1 MSMPPR
7 DLPPPPPPAHLR
19 EWLDEDAV
27 RADRARFLA
36 DLSRRSLGLE
46 RLLLLWAVA
55 ALFVIGWTF
64 VGMAVAAFASGDPL
78 SCFFGFV
85 FGLIGLGVLVP
96 AGSWFVR
103 GFRQERQLSRL
114 LWAWVEAVRD
124 PAARAGGLRAP
135 GRSLVWLAG
144 SLALGGTG
152 LWVAFGAAAAA
163 RPGEHT
169 YGEVGYFMGLGM
181 ILWITGLLGLA
192 RAGVHH
198 HRLARSGRPVRA
210 ARQALPVLRDTAY

>member
-1 MSMPPR
+1 MSRR

-19 EWLDEDAV
+19 EWLDEGAV

-36 DLSRRSLGLE
+36 DLSRRNLGLG

-64 VGMAVAAFASGDPL
+64 VGIAVTAFESGDPL

-85 FGLIGLGVLVP
+85 FGLIGSGVLVA

-103 GFRQERQLSRL
+103 GVRQERRLSRL
-114 LWAWVEAVRD
+114 LCAWLEAVRD
-124 PAARAGGLRAP
+124 PDATGSALLRAP
-135 GRSLVWLAG
+135 GRSLVWLTG
-144 SLALGGTG
+144 SLALGATG
-152 LWVAFGAAAAA
+152 LWVAFAAAAGV
-163 RPGEHT
+163 RPGEGA
-169 YGEVGYFMGLGM
+169 YGEVAYFMGLGM

-198 HRLARSGRPVRA
+198 RRLARSGRPVRA
-210 ARQALPVLRDTAY
+210 ATRPALPVLQDTAY

>member
-1 MSMPPR
+1 MPRR

-19 EWLDEDAV
+19 EWLDEGAV

-36 DLSRRSLGLE
+36 DLGRRNLGLG

-64 VGMAVAAFASGDPL
+64 VGMAVTAFESGDPL

-96 AGSWFVR
+96 AASWFVR
-103 GFRQERQLSRL
+103 GVRQERQLSRL
-114 LWAWVEAVRD
+114 LCAWLEAGRD
-124 PAARAGGLRAP
+124 PAATGSGLRAP
-135 GRSLVWLAG
+135 GRSLVWLTG
-144 SLALGGTG
+144 SLALGATG
-152 LWVAFGAAAAA
+152 LRVAFAAASEV
-163 RPGEHT
+163 RPGEHA
-169 YGEVGYFMGLGM
+169 YGEVAYFMGLGM

-198 HRLARSGRPVRA
+198 RRLACSGRPVRA
-210 ARQALPVLRDTAY
+210 ARPPVPVLRDTAY